1 MACWGAG
8 LGRAPATALAYMYWC
23 RGFSLQD
30 AQETFYARRPCCPR
44 IQSIRQATVDL
55 LSEGSKLTPV
65 TISVSRPFLATTL
78 QASASLLIC
87 VGLQAQ

>member
-1 MACWGAG
+1 
-8 LGRAPATALAYMYWC
+8 MYWC

-44 IQSIRQATVDL
+44 IQSIRQATADL

-65 TISVSRPFLATTL
+65 TISLSRPFLATTL
-78 QASASLLIC
+78 QASAIPFLC
-87 VGLQAQ
+87 T